1 MSLHE
6 PEACVSLLVCTASVY
21 SGKVTL
27 LYVCASIERVSIL
40 IIVLQSHAVIINLL
54 VVTQFETCWQFDVI
68 WWDSSYVSL

>member
-1 MSLHE
+1 
-6 PEACVSLLVCTASVY
+6 VSLLVCTASVY

-68 WWDSSYVSL
+68 WWDSPYVSL